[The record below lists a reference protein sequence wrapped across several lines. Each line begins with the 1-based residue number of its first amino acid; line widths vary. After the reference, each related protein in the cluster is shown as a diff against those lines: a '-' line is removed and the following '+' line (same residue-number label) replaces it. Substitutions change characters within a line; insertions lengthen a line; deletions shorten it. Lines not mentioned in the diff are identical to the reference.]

1 MNFIHAH
8 KIRKVFNGPETGNRT
23 LALADVS
30 LEIGRNEF
38 TTIIGPSGCGKS
50 TFLLMVAGLEKA
62 TAGELTM
69 DGRAVGEPDDTRAI
83 VFQEYLLFPWKTVK
97 GNIEFGPLLKKVPK
111 ADYERTSNELI
122 DLMGLKGF
130 EHSYPHQ
137 LSGGMR
143 QRVAIARALA
153 NRPKVLLMDE
163 PFGSLDA
170 LTRETM
176 QIELQRIWLTNHC
189 TVLFVTHSITEAIFL
204 ADRVVVMG
212 KRPGYVK
219 KTVPIELK
227 RPRTRETYTSKRF
240 RAYEQLLKETVWEE
254 VCERS

>member
-1 MNFIHAH
+1 M
-8 KIRKVFNGPETGNRT
+8 E
-23 LALADVS
+23 
-30 LEIGRNEF
+30 
-38 TTIIGPSGCGKS
+38 
-50 TFLLMVAGLEKA
+50 
-62 TAGELTM
+62 
-69 DGRAVGEPDDTRAI
+69 I

-97 GNIEFGPLLKKVPK
+97 GNIEFGPVLKKVPK

-130 EHSYPHQ
+130 EESYPHQ

-176 QIELQRIWLTNHC
+176 QLELQRIWSTNHC

-212 KRPGYVK
+212 RRPGYVK
-219 KTVPIELK
+219 KTVPIELE
-227 RPRTRETYTSKRF
+227 RPRTRETYVSKQF
-240 RAYEQLLKETVWEE
+240 REYEQLLKETVWKE
-254 VCERS
+254 VNG